1 MTQIDDSEYGWI
13 KIDGTTYNHDVYI
26 LPSGKVEK
34 REYGHTFTKEQI
46 EHILQEKP
54 EAVVVGQG
62 TSGMA
67 KLGEGARAFLEKKRV
82 KIYEDWTPKIRD
94 TFNELAKTKKTA
106 AIIHVTC

>member
-1 MTQIDDSEYGWI
+1 MTQINDSEYGWI
-13 KIDGTTYNHDVYI
+13 KIDGDTYKHDVYI

-46 EHILQEKP
+46 EHLLKEKP
-54 EAVVVGQG
+54 EAIVVGQG

-67 KLGEGARAFLEKKRV
+67 KLGEGARAFLEKKGV
-82 KIYEDWTPKIRD
+82 KIYEDWTPKIID
-94 TFNELAKTKKTA
+94 KFNELAKAKKTA